1 MSISLA
7 GRENEHGEV
16 TKEAFIESRKA
27 IYFLFGAMHIKSKT
41 PGSPLRFM
49 DKSLG
54 SPKPPCSEIRVKV
67 VHKEFIKFPEH
78 KTSALI

>member
-1 MSISLA
+1 
-7 GRENEHGEV
+7 
-16 TKEAFIESRKA
+16 
-27 IYFLFGAMHIKSKT
+27 MHIKSKT